1 MIPVKLTLQG
11 LYSYREKQEIDFTR
25 LTQAGLFGIFG
36 SVGSGKS
43 SILEAISFALYGESE
58 RLNNRDNRNYNMMN
72 LKSNELLI
80 DFEFKTHDN
89 TGYRFVVKGKRNSK
103 QFDDVRAFTTT
114 AYRFDNLE
122 WVPID
127 PKSIE
132 QITGLN
138 YKNFRRT
145 IIIPQGKFQEFL
157 QLNPTERTT
166 MLKELFNLD
175 KYELSDKVIRLE
187 SANNKLK
194 ENIDGQLK
202 GIGEIDPVHLEYLK
216 NEIIRL
222 DEAIN
227 TQKQELEVHRKHEQ
241 ELATLKTLVQKFNKQ
256 ELEQKNL
263 LDSSE
268 YFTKLESEIKQFES
282 LSLLFHSDLE
292 QLRMVNKNLQI
303 NKGKLDQNIEQQI
316 TIKLQV
322 NEWQTQLN
330 KLKPEY
336 EVREQLLQTSEELR
350 KVLTI
355 HKNESDISALKVR
368 VSHGAETLQ
377 NCVSEIED
385 HTKKVLDK
393 EEKLEKLRKNLPDLL
408 ALTEI
413 KQSFLKET
421 QLSESLNNLTE
432 QQLAAGKALNGQLE
446 NIVAI
451 LAKAPDLSQLPID
464 EPEIPEFCTPQK
476 RDKLL
481 MEREFDKFSD
491 HIVYLQ
497 ILIEAKREEV
507 INCEV
512 QLKLEHF
519 AKTLHDGKP
528 CPLCG
533 SLEHP
538 YVFYRENISQELH
551 KLKAEKED
559 LESQKDQLGYCLK
572 SARELF
578 GEIFGENDLG
588 KARLMEMKDILKQTM
603 DVLQFQLASGMT
615 REKLDT
621 ELIRYE
627 KEKKEIQL
635 IEKEI
640 KKYNDEL
647 KIAIE
652 NKERFTKAI
661 HDIEKDFVGKQSTN
675 DLLSQQIKLIKIAD
689 FEKSSDTELQQ
700 RIIQY
705 EESYQAI
712 TMQYQHAEKESTTLT
727 SSLNTLVGKIEV
739 GQQNNTTYT
748 NQLAV
753 IRDRIEQKLV
763 AADNLE
769 LATVEAILQKQL
781 DTDVEKQ
788 RINGYKQQLEACR
801 KALED
806 LDAEINHRIYNEED
820 HQQLIL
826 LITTLDTAISEM
838 NRLKGENEKE
848 LRQLNKDA
856 ERYALLKKE
865 YDRLALRG
873 QDITELKNLFRS
885 SGFVNYVST
894 VYLQNLC
901 AAANDRF
908 YQLTRQKLGLELSDD
923 NSFQVRDYMNEGKL
937 RSVKTLSGGQTFQA
951 SLSLALSLAD
961 SIHKIAGSSENF
973 FFLDEGFG
981 TLDKESL
988 EVVFESLK
996 ALRRENRIVGVISH
1010 VEDMQQEIET
1020 FLKVVNHNEQGSIV
1034 QSSWELL

>member
-36 SVGSGKS
+36 SVGCGKS

-58 RLNNRDNRNYNMMN
+58 RLNSRDNRNYNMMN

-103 QFDDVRAFTTT
+103 QFDDVRAFDTK
-114 AYRFDNLE
+114 AYRFEDQE
-122 WVPID
+122 WLPID

-222 DEAIN
+222 DEAIT
-227 TQKQELEVHRKHEQ
+227 TQKRDLEVYRKYEQ
-241 ELATLKTLVQKFNKQ
+241 EFSALKILLQKFNKQ
-256 ELEQKNL
+256 DFEHKTL
-263 LDSSE
+263 LDRNE
-268 YFTKLESEIKQFES
+268 YFATLESEIKQFES

-292 QLRMVNKNLQI
+292 QLKLTRNNLQM
-303 NKGKLDQNIEQQI
+303 NKLELEQNINLQTVIKEQVSEWK
-316 TIKLQV
+316 IKIDQ
-322 NEWQTQLN
+322 
-330 KLKPEY
+330 LKPQY
-336 EVREQLLQTSEELR
+336 EDREQLLQTSEELKKILTMRENEAEMEALNVRLQKGKQVLLSNEEELER
-350 KVLTI
+350 KLSKISEMEGLLEEKKKKLPNLRDLTEF
-355 HKNESDISALKVR
+355 KQGYLEQKKMQESIKDIDKKGAAILLANVDLFRRGEEILKSAPDISQLVKYDIN
-368 VSHGAETLQ
+368 L
-377 NCVSEIED
+377 SENPSVEEIAI
-385 HTKKVLDK
+385 KKLYVAMDLMEGCIDY
-393 EEKLEKLRKNLPDLL
+393 LEVY
-408 ALTEI
+408 
-413 KQSFLKET
+413 LKEK
-421 QLSESLNNLTE
+421 E
-432 QQLAAGKALNGQLE
+432 K
-446 NIVAI
+446 
-451 LAKAPDLSQLPID
+451 
-464 EPEIPEFCTPQK
+464 EIITF
-476 RDKLL
+476 
-481 MEREFDKFSD
+481 
-491 HIVYLQ
+491 
-497 ILIEAKREEV
+497 
-507 INCEV
+507 EV
-512 QLKLEHF
+512 QLKLAQH
-519 AKTLHDGKP
+519 ASKLQDGKP

-533 SLEHP
+533 SLSHP
-538 YVFYRENISQELH
+538 IIFYREEIALELN
-551 KLKAEKED
+551 KLKSEKQETED
-559 LESQKDQLGYCLK
+559 NLNQL
-572 SARELF
+572 
-578 GEIFGENDLG
+578 
-588 KARLMEMKDILKQTM
+588 KDILSSLKDNFAQLSSYANQHESIS
-603 DVLQFQLASGMT
+603 DEAEKVLQKLVQINESTKLLHLTSQQLDA
-615 REKLDT
+615 EFV
-621 ELIRYE
+621 RYDE
-627 KEKKEIQL
+627 ESKNIQL

-640 KKYNDEL
+640 KKLNNEL
-647 KIAIE
+647 KIANE
-652 NKERFTKAI
+652 NKARFTKAI
-661 HDIEKDFVGKQSTN
+661 HDIEKDFVGRKSTI
-675 DLLSQQIKLIKIAD
+675 DLLIQQIKHVKLSD
-689 FEKSSDTELQQ
+689 FEDCKAVDINQHIEYYQTAYQTVTT
-700 RIIQY
+700 QY
-705 EESYQAI
+705 LL
-712 TMQYQHAEKESTTLT
+712 AEKEYAAFTST
-727 SSLNTLVGKIEV
+727 LNTLNGKIEA
-739 GQQNNTTYT
+739 GQQSDLIFTK
-748 NQLAV
+748 QLTD
-753 IRDRIEQKLV
+753 IEDRIAQKLTV
-763 AADNLE
+763 AGNLE
-769 LATVEAILQKQL
+769 LATVESILQKQL
-781 DTDVEKQ
+781 DCEFEKQ
-788 RINGYKQQLEACR
+788 RISEYKQQLEACR
-801 KALED
+801 KSLED
-806 LDAEINHRIYNEED
+806 LEKEINHRIYNEED

-865 YDRLALRG
+865 YDRLVLRG
-873 QDITELKNLFRS
+873 QDISELKVLFRS

-908 YQLTRQKLGLELSDD
+908 YQLTRQKLGLELADD